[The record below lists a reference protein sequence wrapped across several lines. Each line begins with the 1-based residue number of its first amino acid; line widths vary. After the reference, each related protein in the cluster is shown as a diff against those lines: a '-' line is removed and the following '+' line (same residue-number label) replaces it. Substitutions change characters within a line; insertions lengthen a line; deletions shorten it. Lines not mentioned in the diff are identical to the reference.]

1 MATQSGHS
9 RALRNVTLGWAAIT
23 VITAPLNY
31 LAPLL
36 LTLPVL
42 ACLLVAYWVEPRG
55 FDILYAVITAVTMTV
70 CIAWFLGRA
79 DEHPMEGVAAAFFI
93 ACGFAELLV
102 LRAARSEQVK
112 RR

>member
-1 MATQSGHS
+1 MATQSGRS
-9 RALRNVTLGWAAIT
+9 RALRNVTLAWAAIT
-23 VITAPLNY
+23 GVTALM
-31 LAPLL
+31 LWPLL
-36 LTLPVL
+36 LTLPIL

-70 CIAWFLGRA
+70 CIAWFLGRV
-79 DEHPMEGVAAAFFI
+79 DERPMEGVAAAFFI

-102 LRAARSEQVK
+102 LRAARSERVK